1 MNIIHTPVMINE
13 VLSFIPNEAN
23 IAIDATLGEGGH
35 TKLLLDKGLEVHGFD
50 RDEAIIEKAKL
61 RLSQEKKFYTY
72 NQKYDNIYDSLPKQ
86 LLGNIDFM
94 LFDLGVSMFH
104 FKEASRG
111 FSFSEKTSLNMALG
125 LNDKTAYEVINNYH
139 EDDLIEIFRKY
150 AEIKYSKSIASAIIE
165 KRRIK
170 KIETTEE
177 LENIIFHATPKNLR
191 YSNTHPA
198 TKVFQAIRIEVND
211 ELNILERALSFLP
224 KILKKD
230 GVVVIISYHS
240 LEDRIVKRYFKEYQ
254 NTKNRSSL
262 FNVLTRHPLIPTE
275 EEIEKNR
282 ASRSAKIRAASLV

>member
-1 MNIIHTPVMINE
+1 MNIIHTPVMTNE
-13 VLSFIPNEAN
+13 VLSFIPNDAN

-35 TKLLLDKGLEVHGFD
+35 TQLLLDKGLEVHGFD

-165 KRRIK
+165 KRRVK